1 MMPFAIPFLIGAGGI
16 GLGLGTYTATQK
28 AVSWLVIA
36 ACVFLAFKFVF

>member
-1 MMPFAIPFLIGAGGI
+1 MPFAIPFLIGAGGI
-16 GLGLGTYTATQK
+16 GLGFGAYTATQK

>member
-1 MMPFAIPFLIGAGGI
+1 MPFAIPFLIGAGGV
-16 GLGLGTYTATQK
+16 GLGLGAYTATQK